1 MGICISGKPREV
13 SLGVGSGLVTPRSV
27 LSQQS
32 KIQWIAT
39 YENLR
44 RITSEYKLGADVI
57 GSGSFGEVRRAI
69 HVKSGEERAVKLVY
83 KSHLSKHKQRK
94 IMNEIYVQQK
104 ADHPYIAKLFE
115 YFQDHKF
122 LYIVM
127 EYVPGGELLSKMKGM
142 KRLTENVIARLFF
155 QLMSAVNYLH
165 GRGVAHRDLKPE
177 NVMLDESENVKLV
190 DFGTSREFLPG
201 ERMKGCHGTPYFIAP
216 EVLAG
221 DYSEKCDIW
230 SAGVVL
236 HVLLTG
242 VPPFSGKTEE
252 EVLAAVK
259 AANVNYDA
267 AIFKGVSRTALDLL
281 RNMLS
286 SREEKRPSAAE
297 VLKHPWF
304 KLMREK
310 PEMKKAID
318 AEIIRNISKFEAKSQ
333 LQRAIYYFLVNNLV
347 SKEEKQQFAEAFEE
361 LDSNHD
367 GVLSRRELLD
377 WFESVEGLV
386 LSRPDMDLIID
397 RLDSTGSNEI
407 NYSEFLGAAMDRKKA
422 ISKARIRKVF
432 AIFDQDANGKI
443 TPAEFKWIFKNT
455 EGVGERQW
463 IALIKEIDPNG
474 NGEID
479 YSEFEQ
485 ALMKLAQD

>member
-1 MGICISGKPREV
+1 MSGKAREV
-13 SLGVGSGLVTPRSV
+13 SLAVGSGVVTPRSV

-44 RITSEYKLGADVI
+44 RITAEYRLGSDVI

-115 YFQDHKF
+115 YFQDQKF

-165 GRGVAHRDLKPE
+165 GRGVVHRDLKPE

-201 ERMKGCHGTPYFIAP
+201 GRMKGCHGTPYFIAP

-242 VPPFSGKTEE
+242 VPPFSGKTED
-252 EVLAAVK
+252 EVLAAVR

-267 AIFKGVSRTALDLL
+267 PIFKGVSRTALDLL

-286 SREEKRPSAAE
+286 SKEEKRPSAAE

-310 PEMKKAID
+310 SETKKAID

-347 SKEEKQQFAEAFEE
+347 SKEEKQQFTEAFEE

-367 GVLSRRELLD
+367 GVLSRQELLE

-386 LSRPDMDLIID
+386 LSRPDIDLIIN

-432 AIFDQDANGKI
+432 SIFDQDANGKI